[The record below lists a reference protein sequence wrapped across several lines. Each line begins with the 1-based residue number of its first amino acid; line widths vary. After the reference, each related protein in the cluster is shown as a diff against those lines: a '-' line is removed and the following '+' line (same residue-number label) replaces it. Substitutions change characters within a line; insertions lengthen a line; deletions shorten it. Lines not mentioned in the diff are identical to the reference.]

1 MDIYNI
7 YFTVLC
13 LAFKLFKKFF
23 LEENKIKVNTSFL
36 FWPVFI
42 TGNAKWITSCQVN
55 LIIATILVSVFS
67 CAEFTIEVDESIN
80 GQRLGT
86 KIQKTKICESFVYS
100 AFILVGTTY
109 KTPLFIAPWLSF
121 TLKNL
126 LTTEIPFILHYFVE
140 LPDRS
145 LIAFYV
151 YLVLAAVTMGMQ
163 VEWWVKIFI
172 HYNFLWNEIF
182 DRLPLGKGNKN
193 TNCEPNLKQI
203 FDDDNQI

>member
-1 MDIYNI
+1 MDFYNI

-13 LAFKLFKKFF
+13 LAFKVFKKI
-23 LEENKIKVNTSFL
+23 LEENKIKVNTSCPFR
-36 FWPVFI
+36 PVFM
-42 TGNAKWITSCQVN
+42 TGNAKQITSSPVS

-67 CAEFTIEVDESIN
+67 CAEFKIEVDDSIN

-86 KIQKTKICESFVYS
+86 KIQKATVCECFVYS
-100 AFILVGTTY
+100 VFIFVGTTY

-121 TLKNL
+121 TLTNL
-126 LTTEIPFILHYFVE
+126 LTTEIPSILPYFRE

-151 YLVLAAVTMGMQ
+151 YLVLATVTMGMQ
-163 VEWWVKIFI
+163 VEWWLKIWN
-172 HYNFLWNEIF
+172 HYNFLWDEIF
-182 DRLPLGKGNKN
+182 DRLPLDKRNKN

-203 FDDDNQI
+203 FDDNNQM

>member
-7 YFTVLC
+7 YFTVLY
-13 LAFKLFKKFF
+13 LAFKVFKKVF
-23 LEENKIKVNTSFL
+23 LEGNEIKVSTSFP
-36 FWPVFI
+36 FRPVFI
-42 TGNAKWITSCQVN
+42 TGNAKRITSSPVN
-55 LIIATILVSVFS
+55 LVIAAILVSVFS
-67 CAEFTIEVDESIN
+67 CAEFMIDVDVSTN

-86 KIQKTKICESFVYS
+86 KIQKATICECFVYS

-126 LTTEIPFILHYFVE
+126 LTTEIPSILHYFWE

-151 YLVLAAVTMGMQ
+151 YLVLATVTMGMQ
-163 VEWWVKIFI
+163 VEWWLKIWI

-182 DRLPLGKGNKN
+182 DRLPIDKRNKN
-193 TNCEPNLKQI
+193 MNCEPNLKQI
-203 FDDDNQI
+203 VDDDNQM